1 MNEPITIPAT
11 LEGVTRKKDK
21 SVSLRFNSLFEMTTE
36 DFTELDKLF
45 QTGGW
50 LVFAEKQLTHEDIP
64 DEDISNPD
72 LKSPSQRLRNIL
84 YVYHME
90 KDGDPAKFRA
100 FYESTMEKYITK
112 IKESID

>member
-1 MNEPITIPAT
+1 MTEVITLPAT

-21 SVSLRFNSLFEMTTE
+21 SISIRFNSLFEVNNE
-36 DFTELDKLF
+36 DFAELDKLF
-45 QTGGW
+45 QTGGY
-50 LVFAEKQLTHEDIP
+50 LLFAEKQLYKNDIP
-64 DEDISNPD
+64 DEDINDSD

-100 FYESTMEKYITK
+100 FYEQTMEKYITK